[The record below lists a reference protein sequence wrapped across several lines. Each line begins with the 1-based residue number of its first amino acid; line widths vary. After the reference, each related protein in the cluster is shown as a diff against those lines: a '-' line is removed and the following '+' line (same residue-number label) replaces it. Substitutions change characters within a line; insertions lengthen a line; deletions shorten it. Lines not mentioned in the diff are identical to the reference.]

1 MMLDPWH
8 TQEAEETFRVLD
20 TSEKGLSHIE
30 AVRRLKENG
39 PNTLPEAKG
48 ESHFAIF
55 IRQFKSPLI
64 YVLFGASLVMLA
76 THETVDGL
84 LILAVLVFNAVI
96 GSIQEGRAQNTLN
109 ALKHFVETTA
119 TVIRDDKEIS
129 IPDTE
134 VVPGDILVLQEG
146 EKIPA
151 DARIFLSHSLRIDE
165 AALTGESVPV
175 AKSKDV
181 LPEQNLK
188 TSEQKN
194 MVFKGTYIAAGNG
207 KAIVVSTGVETVIG
221 KIAQEITASVSEI
234 PLQANIRYLSHLII
248 GVVSAV
254 IVFLFIFGI
263 AVGNT
268 PQQMFGTAVA
278 LAVSVIPE
286 GLPIVLTVVL
296 ATGVWRMGKRNAL
309 VKRLQAVEA
318 LGQARVIA
326 VDKTG
331 TLTKNEIIVEKAYLD
346 GTFLDVSGVGYEPV
360 GEVTKDG
367 RKITAEEYAVLAA
380 AARISALTSNAR
392 AVYAEEE
399 SRWRVSGDP
408 TEAAMLV
415 FAQKLAVHKDEL
427 EQELP
432 LLDELPFDSD
442 AKYHAVLHEGKGKH
456 VLSIAGAPEVLLS
469 KCHAI
474 RRSHAATPISEK
486 EKAELEEQFLTMS
499 KQGLRVVALAE
510 KHIPAKT
517 LTKQDVEGLTLVGFL
532 GMKDGIRPEVP
543 EAMRRAIAAG
553 MRVVMIT
560 GDHKVTATAI
570 ATEAGIYKE
579 GSTVITGVEMDALSD
594 HQLAERIRTV
604 SVFARMTPEHKLR
617 IVQAYKKNGE
627 IIAMTGDGVNDAPSL
642 VAADLGVA
650 MGRIGTEVAK
660 EAADIVLLD
669 DNFGSIVSAVEEG
682 RNMYKAIK
690 RVILY
695 LFSTSMGEVFTIV
708 GALAIGVPLPLLP
721 AQIIWLNFVTD
732 PFLDAALAMEPKEK
746 DLLKGTFEHPKKYLI
761 DKLMVQR
768 MPLMA
773 LTMAIGTLA
782 LFTLYVADDMA
793 KALTISLTVLAVY
806 QWFNAWNCRSETE
819 SVFTM
824 NPFSNKFLI
833 LATSLVV
840 CLQLLVVYTPFLQ
853 GLFHTTA
860 LTLNEWVL
868 VVTVGFSIVIVEEI
882 RKFFFRKW
890 KS

>member
-1 MMLDPWH
+1 MLDPWH
-8 TQEAEETFRVLD
+8 AQQTEETFRVLN
-20 TSEKGLSHIE
+20 TSDQGLTHIE
-30 AVRRLKENG
+30 AARRLKESG
-39 PNTLPEAKG
+39 PNALPEAKG
-48 ESHFAIF
+48 ESYLAIF

-64 YVLFGASLVMLA
+64 YVLLAAGGVMLFM
-76 THETVDGL
+76 HDTVDAI
-84 LILAVLVFNAVI
+84 LILIVLVFNALI

-109 ALKHFVETTA
+109 ALKHFVETNA
-119 TVIRDDKEIS
+119 TVIRDDKELI

-134 VVPGDILVLQEG
+134 VVPGDIVVLQEG
-146 EKIPA
+146 EKVPA
-151 DARIFLSHSLRIDE
+151 DARIFLSHSLRVDE

-175 AKSKDV
+175 AKTKDV
-181 LPEQNLK
+181 LPEPNLK

-194 MVFKGTYIAAGNG
+194 MVFKGTYITAGNG
-207 KAIVVSTGVETVIG
+207 KAIVVATGADTVIG
-221 KIAQEITASVSEI
+221 KIAKEITTAASEI
-234 PLQANIRYLSHLII
+234 PLQANIRYLSRLII
-248 GVVSAV
+248 GVVFGV
-254 IVFLFIFGI
+254 VGFLFVFGI

-268 PQQMFGTAVA
+268 AQQMFGTAVA

-331 TLTKNEIIVEKAYLD
+331 TLTKNEIIVEKAYVD
-346 GTFLDVSGVGYEPV
+346 GTFFDVSGTGYEPI
-360 GEVTKDG
+360 GNVTKEG
-367 RKITAEEYAVLAA
+367 QKVTVEEHAVLAA
-380 AARISALTSNAR
+380 AARISALTSNAQ
-392 AVYAEEE
+392 AMYIEDE

-415 FAQKLAVHKDEL
+415 FAQKLSVHKDAL
-427 EQELP
+427 EQALP

-442 AKYHAVLHEGKGKH
+442 EKYHAVLHKGEGKH
-456 VLSIAGAPEVLLS
+456 VLSVAGAPEVLLS

-474 RRSHAATPISEK
+474 RHLKTIIPITAK
-486 EKAELEEQFLTMS
+486 EKKELEEHFLAMS
-499 KQGLRVVALAE
+499 EQGLRVVALAE
-510 KHIPAKT
+510 KHMTAKT
-517 LTKQDVEGLTLVGFL
+517 LTKQDVNHLTLIGFL

-543 EAMRRAIAAG
+543 DAMERAIAAG

-579 GSTVITGVEMDALSD
+579 GSTVITGAEIDALSD
-594 HQLAERIRTV
+594 NQLAERIRTV

-627 IIAMTGDGVNDAPSL
+627 TIAMTGDGVNDAPSL

-660 EAADIVLLD
+660 EASDIVLLD

-682 RNMYKAIK
+682 RNMYKTIK

-695 LFSTSMGEVFTIV
+695 LFSTSAGEVFTIV
-708 GALAIGVPLPLLP
+708 GALVIGVPLPLLP
-721 AQIIWLNFVTD
+721 TQIIWLNFVTD
-732 PFLDAALAMEPKEK
+732 PFLNIALAMEPKEK
-746 DLLKGTFEHPKKYLI
+746 GLLKGSFERPKKYLI

-773 LTMAIGTLA
+773 LAMAVGTLS
-782 LFTLYVADDMA
+782 LFSMYYADDMA
-793 KALTISLTVLAVY
+793 KALTISLTVLAVF

-819 SVFTM
+819 SVFAM
-824 NPFSNKFLI
+824 NPFSNMFLI
-833 LATSLVV
+833 LAMGVV
-840 CLQLLVVYTPFLQ
+840 AMLQVFVVYTPFLQ

-860 LTLNEWVL
+860 LTLAEWML
-868 VVTVGFSIVIVEEI
+868 VFAVASSIIVVEEI
-882 RKFFFRKW
+882 RKLVYRMRRA
-890 KS
+890 